1 MFDILDCFWKH
12 CCVRDFSLDLSY
24 FLTNIGA
31 LVLVKR
37 FFDCFHSTLLN
48 SIVYDLY
55 ILPIPLFNRERCEE
69 LYLLFL
75 MTRDILIESLWLHF
89 VRDIIMIAAIFLGVV
104 YTASLLPRLIQRFKL
119 DIS

>member
-12 CCVRDFSLDLSY
+12 YCARDFSLDLSY

-31 LVLVKR
+31 SVLVKR

-55 ILPIPLFNRERCEE
+55 ILPIALFNRERCEE
-69 LYLLFL
+69 LFLLFL
-75 MTRDILIESLWLHF
+75 MTRDTLIESLWLYF
-89 VRDIIMIAAIFLGVV
+89 VRRNYDCCDFF
-104 YTASLLPRLIQRFKL
+104 RRKLIN
-119 DIS
+119 

>member
-55 ILPIPLFNRERCEE
+55 ILPIALFNRERCEE

-75 MTRDILIESLWLHF
+75 MTRDILIESLWLYF
-89 VRDIIMIAAIFLGVV
+89 LRDIIMIAVIFLGVV

-119 DIS
+119 GIS

>member
-55 ILPIPLFNRERCEE
+55 ILPIALFNRERCEE

-75 MTRDILIESLWLHF
+75 MTRDILIESLWLYF
-89 VRDIIMIAAIFLGVV
+89 VRDIIVIAVIFLGVV

-119 DIS
+119 GIS

>member
-55 ILPIPLFNRERCEE
+55 ILPIALFNRERCEE

-75 MTRDILIESLWLHF
+75 MTRDILIESLWLYF
-89 VRDIIMIAAIFLGVV
+89 VRDIIMIAVIFLGVV
-104 YTASLLPRLIQRFKL
+104 YTASLLPRLIQSL
-119 DIS
+119 S